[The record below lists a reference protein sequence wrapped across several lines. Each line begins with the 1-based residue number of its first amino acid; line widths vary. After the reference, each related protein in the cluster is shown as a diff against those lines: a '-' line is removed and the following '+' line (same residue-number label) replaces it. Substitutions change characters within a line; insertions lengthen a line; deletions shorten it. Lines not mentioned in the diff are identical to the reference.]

1 MIYFDNAATTYP
13 KPECMYEAMDYA
25 QRNLAFNA
33 GRGSYRKSKEAHDA
47 IEECRRFLCEKANA
61 KSLIFT
67 PSATHSLNMV
77 TAGLSFDKDDII
89 YC

>member
-33 GRGSYRKSKEAHDA
+33 GRGSCQHTKGRFCKSGVV
-47 IEECRRFLCEKANA
+47 FT
-61 KSLIFT
+61 KS
-67 PSATHSLNMV
+67 
-77 TAGLSFDKDDII
+77 
-89 YC
+89 